1 LTKDI
6 VMNTEY
12 LRQVS
17 KETRV
22 HRVPA
27 LPFAGGREVNPLHV
41 VQWLASGC
49 RAASQ
54 QPVLW
59 LSVLLISADFATLL
73 GMLPLLRPLAVLL
86 APVVVGALMVA
97 QDAARKDEPV
107 TMREMFA
114 ALAHRSNALCVI
126 GLYGAAIVAVGY
138 VVLLATFHVSLQ
150 STVTAS
156 GQHLVSIAYGGEHGV
171 RGALE
176 SLLGAGIFAV
186 AIASACFAPALVM
199 LHDMTPHDAMLQ
211 SLSGAARNWPAT
223 LVYFVAIAAAVLL
236 APMVPL
242 ALRALVLTPVLTA
255 VPLLSIYGAYREV
268 FVGR

>member
-1 LTKDI
+1 
-6 VMNTEY
+6 MNTEY
-12 LRQVS
+12 LRDVS
-17 KETRV
+17 KGTRL

-27 LPFAGGREVNPLHV
+27 LPFSGGREVNALHIV
-41 VQWLASGC
+41 EWLAAGY
-49 RAASQ
+49 RAACQ

-86 APVVVGALMVA
+86 APVVVGALMFV
-97 QDAARKDEPV
+97 QDAANRGEPV
-107 TMREMFA
+107 SVREMFA
-114 ALAHRSNALCVI
+114 ALARRSNALCVI
-126 GLYGAAIVAVGY
+126 GLYGAVLVAIGY

-150 STVTAS
+150 SSVTAS
-156 GQHLVSIAYGGEHGV
+156 GQHFVSIVYGGEQGV

-176 SLLGAGIFAV
+176 SLLGAAIFAV

-199 LHDMTPHDAMLQ
+199 LHDMTPHDAMLE
-211 SLSGAARNWPAT
+211 SLSGALRNWPAT
-223 LVYFVAIAAAVLL
+223 LLCFVAVTAAVLF

-255 VPLLSIYGAYREV
+255 VPLLSIYGAYRDV